1 MLYEINVLQKTI
13 KFYLGHIMNL
23 TRRQF
28 FKVTAAGASA
38 TGLAV
43 LGMAP
48 ATAFA
53 EVRQYKLLRATET
66 RNNCTYC
73 SVGCGTLLY
82 SIGDGAINAK
92 KKIFHIEGDPD
103 HPVSRG
109 SLCPKGASLID
120 FVNSP
125 NRVFYPQVREAG
137 ADKWKNISWDEA
149 LDRIARLIKDERDA
163 NLKEKN
169 TEGITINRLES
180 VGMLCASAS
189 SNETGILTQKFM
201 RSLGLVGT
209 DSQAR
214 VCHGP
219 TVSALAATFGRG
231 AMTNT
236 WTDIQNADFI
246 LVMGGNAA
254 EAHPVGFKWVI
265 EAKKQKGTKLIVCDP
280 RFNRT
285 ASVADHYLPIRSG
298 TDIAFLGAVINWL
311 IKNNKVQWDY
321 VKNYTNA
328 SFVVAEGFGFNEGLF
343 SGHANYTP
351 KDGDIAPMAA
361 PAGAKGGAVYNN
373 DSWTYELDEQGNAKI
388 DPSLQNPRC
397 VWQMMK
403 NHYAQYTPEMMHKI
417 TGTPIA
423 DFLQVC
429 EALGA
434 TSAKNKA
441 GTILYALGWTQHTY
455 GSQNIRTMAMI
466 QLILGNIGVAGGG
479 VNALRG
485 HSNIQGLS
493 DLGLLSTSLPGY
505 LSLPNEKRNPTFAE
519 YLHVQTPKSMRPGQ
533 LNYWGNTPKFMVS
546 LLKWFFGEHATKE
559 NDWGYDW
566 LPKWDKMYD
575 VMQMAE
581 MMYQGQM
588 HGLLVQGFNAMGS
601 FPDSNRVVEAFSKL
615 KWMVV
620 MDPLNTETATFWE
633 NHGDAHN
640 VDPASIQ
647 TTVFRLP
654 VPCFAE
660 ENGSIVNSSRWLQ
673 WHYAGAEPPDEA
685 RSDLEILAQLHL
697 RLKEM
702 YLKEGGKVPE
712 PIINLNWPYKVA
724 HSPTPEE
731 MAQESNGWAL
741 TDLKDDKGNIIVPKG
756 GQLDGFAQLRD
767 DGSTA
772 CACWIF
778 AGSWTKNGNQ
788 MARRDNSNSGLGN
801 TPGWAWAWPANR
813 RILYNR
819 ASCDPSGRA
828 WDPERILIEW
838 DGTKWTGADV
848 ADYKGDQAPDT
859 AMNPF
864 IMNEEGVGRLFCT
877 KKLVDGPFPTFYEPI
892 ESPIGKNLLYPKVLN
907 TPAVR
912 LFDSVKTRIGH
923 KNEFPCV
930 GTTYRLTEH
939 FQFWTKSVKLLMIAQ
954 PEQFVEI
961 SEELAKQKGIGK
973 GDTVK
978 ISTKRGWVEA
988 KAVVTK
994 RMRPLNINGQI
1005 VHQIGIPLHG
1015 GWINVGEKKQ
1025 FLINTLTP
1033 FVGDCNTQ
1041 TPEYKTFLCNIEKA

>member
-1 MLYEINVLQKTI
+1 
-13 KFYLGHIMNL
+13 MNL

-43 LGMAP
+43 MGMAP
-48 ATAFA
+48 TMAFA
-53 EVRQYKLLRATET
+53 EVRQYKLLRAVET

-82 SIGDGAINAK
+82 SLGDGAKNAK

-125 NRVFYPQVREAG
+125 NRVLYPQVREAG
-137 ADKWKNISWDEA
+137 SDKWQDISWEDA
-149 LDRIARLIKDERDA
+149 LNRIARLIKDERDRHFI
-163 NLKEKN
+163 EKN
-169 TEGITINRLES
+169 AAGVTVNRLES

-201 RSLGLVGT
+201 RSLGLIAT

-219 TVSALAATFGRG
+219 TVSALASSFGRG

-265 EAKKQKGTKLIVCDP
+265 EAKKNKGTKLIVCDP

-285 ASVADHYLPIRSG
+285 ASVADHYVPIRSG

-311 IKNNKVQWDY
+311 ISHDKVQWDY

-328 SFVVAEGFGFNEGLF
+328 AFIVADGYGFDEGLF
-343 SGHANYTP
+343 SGHADYTAAAGRPVPEAAP
-351 KDGDIAPMAA
+351 KD
-361 PAGAKGGAVYNN
+361 AKGAAVYNK
-373 DSWTYELDEQGNAKI
+373 DSWTYELDEDGYARL
-388 DPSLQNPRC
+388 DPTLQHPRC

-403 NHYAQYTPEMMHKI
+403 QHYARYTPEMMSQI
-417 TGTPIA
+417 TGTSVE
-423 DFLQVC
+423 DFLLIC
-429 EALGA
+429 EAIGA
-434 TSAKNKA
+434 TAAKDKA

-466 QLILGNIGVAGGG
+466 QLILGNIGMAGGG

-493 DLGLLSTSLPGY
+493 DLGLLSTNLPGY
-505 LSLPNEKRNPTFAE
+505 LTLPSEKLATLND
-519 YLHVQTPKSMRPGQ
+519 YLANTPKALRPGQ
-533 LNYWGNTPKFMVS
+533 LNYWSNTPKFMVS
-546 LLKWFFGEHATKE
+546 LLKWFFGDHATKE
-559 NDWGYDW
+559 NNWGYDW
-566 LPKWDKMYD
+566 LPKWEKMHD
-575 VMQMAE
+575 VLQMTE
-581 MMYQGQM
+581 MMYQGQI
-588 HGLLVQGFNAMGS
+588 HGLLVQGFNAVGS
-601 FPDSNRVVEAFSKL
+601 FPDSQRVTEAFSKL
-615 KWMVV
+615 DWLVV

-633 NHGDAHN
+633 NHGEIHD
-640 VDPASIQ
+640 VDPAKIQ

-654 VPCFAE
+654 TPCFAE

-673 WHYAGAEPPDEA
+673 WHYAGADAPGEA
-685 RSDLEILAQLHL
+685 RPDLDILAELHL
-697 RLKEM
+697 RIKALYE
-702 YLKEGGKVPE
+702 KEGGKVPE
-712 PIINLNWPYKVA
+712 PIVNLSWPYKVPHA
-724 HSPTPEE
+724 PTPEE
-731 MAQESNGWAL
+731 MAREYNGWAL
-741 TDLKDDKGNIIVPKG
+741 TDLKDDQGQVVVPMG
-756 GQLDGFAQLRD
+756 GQLDGFAQLKD

-778 AGSWTKNGNQ
+778 SGAWTKNGNQ
-788 MARRDNSNSGLGN
+788 MARRDNTNSGLGN
-801 TPGWAWAWPANR
+801 TPAWAWAWPANR

-819 ASCDPSGRA
+819 ASCDPAGHA
-828 WDPERILIEW
+828 WDPNRVLIHW
-838 DGTKWTGADV
+838 NGRQWVGADV
-848 ADYKGDQAPDT
+848 ADYKADQAPDT
-859 AMNPF
+859 GMNPF
-864 IMNEEGVGRLFCT
+864 IMNEEGVGRLFST
-877 KKLVDGPFPTFYEPI
+877 QKLVDGPFPTFYEPT
-892 ESPIGKNLLYPKVLN
+892 ESPVGKNLLYPKVLH

-912 LFDSVKTRIGH
+912 LFDSVKDRLGN
-923 KNEFPCV
+923 KDEFPFV

-939 FQFWTKSVKLLMIAQ
+939 FQFWTKSVRLLMIAQ

-961 SEELAKQKGIGK
+961 SETLAREKGIAK
-973 GDTVK
+973 GDMVK
-978 ISTKRGWVEA
+978 VMTKRGSVEA

-994 RMRPLNINGQI
+994 RLRPLQI
-1005 VHQIGIPLHG
+1005 DGKTVHQIGIPLHG
-1015 GWINVGEKKQ
+1015 GWVNLGERKQ